1 MDGRIFMTQW
11 LIGLAL
17 LLGAPAATMQIDVGT
32 GNWAALPTL
41 KAEGVRL
48 PTPDMVTRMERL
60 LADGECRFD
69 GQSRRRFDITVPY
82 AVLVEPS
89 GRARRAIIAQ
99 TGCPALEA
107 YVGGVVLKLAQRGD
121 FDPTGE
127 SEARWYSSEVNF
139 NLQ

>member
-1 MDGRIFMTQW
+1 MGQW

-32 GNWAALPTL
+32 GNWSALPDL
-41 KAEGVRL
+41 KAETVRL
-48 PTPDMVTRMERL
+48 PTPDMVTRVERL
-60 LADGECRFD
+60 LAAGECRFE
-69 GQSRRRFDITVPY
+69 GHSSRRFDITVPY
-82 AVLVEPS
+82 AVLVEPD
-89 GRARRAIIAQ
+89 GRARRAIIAEM
-99 TGCPALEA
+99 GCPALEA

-127 SEARWYSSEVNF
+127 RNARWFASELNF